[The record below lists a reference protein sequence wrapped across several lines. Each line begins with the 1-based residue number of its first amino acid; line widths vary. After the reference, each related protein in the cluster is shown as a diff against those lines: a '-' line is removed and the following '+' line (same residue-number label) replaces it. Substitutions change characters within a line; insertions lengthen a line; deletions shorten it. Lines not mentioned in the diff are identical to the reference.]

1 LSKRFDN
8 WFLSMINDA
17 NHRSCSQR
25 ANSQGPMVLDGALG
39 ATFTEEDGALV
50 RRSGEETL
58 RIEAWG
64 RNSARVRVCVAQ
76 AGEDV
81 GALVSPPLAHSAVT
95 LGEDGGASLTVGE
108 LTVDVNNAGHLSFVR
123 SSDRSELLA
132 EQPIH
137 FWWPGP
143 RNFTS
148 RSNGYYRLEQQFRAY
163 EDERLYGLGQH
174 QHGRLDQKGVVLD
187 LVQRNAEVT
196 IPFVVSNRG
205 YGLLWNNPGTGRVE
219 LGKTATRW
227 VADEA
232 ESIDYWVTAGTP
244 AEIALQYAD
253 ATGHA
258 PMLPA
263 WAAGFWQSKLRYR
276 TQDELLAVA
285 RRYRE
290 LELPLSA
297 IVVDFFH
304 WPHLGDWRFDDS
316 EWPDPAAM
324 IEELAEMNC
333 KLVVSVWPSV
343 SSYSPNYEEMLSRS
357 LFIGVEH
364 GVPFHT
370 EFPDRGSAVP
380 APVSFYDP
388 TNPAARDFLWQQL
401 NENYRALGAG
411 AFWLDACEPE
421 IRPEQAANLRFHVGP
436 GSAVINRYPLD
447 HARAIYDGM
456 QRTGDEDVI
465 SLCRSAWAGSQR
477 YGAAVWS
484 GDIGVTFDALRAQIR
499 AGLNIGLS
507 GIPWWTSD
515 IGGFHGGDP
524 DDPDYRELMIRWFQY
539 GVWCPLFR
547 LHGHREPRTAMDVNI
562 SGGPNEVWS
571 YGEEAFGIV
580 SKLLLLRERVMP
592 YILEQMREAS
602 ELGTPPMRPLWFENP
617 TDQTAW
623 TIEDQFMF
631 GPDVLVAPI
640 TELGA
645 RSRSVYLPDS
655 CEWRHAFLGET
666 LLGGGWHEV
675 EAPLE
680 WIPVFTR
687 EGSALELGELLAT
700 AD

>member
-1 LSKRFDN
+1 
-8 WFLSMINDA
+8 MIDIS
-17 NHRSCSQR
+17 NHGPEG
-25 ANSQGPMVLDGALG
+25 AKSQGPVVLDGALD
-39 ATFTEEDGALV
+39 AIVTEEGGALV

-64 RNSARVRVCVAQ
+64 RNSARVRVSVGQ
-76 AGEDV
+76 VGEDV
-81 GALVSPPLAHSAVT
+81 GALIQPRAAHAAVR
-95 LGEDGGASLTVGE
+95 LDHDGGARLTVGE
-108 LTVDVNNAGHLSFVR
+108 LTVEVSAAGHLSFLR
-123 SSDRSELLA
+123 SSNLSELLA

-148 RSNGYYRLEQQFRAY
+148 RGNSYYRLEQQFRAY
-163 EDERLYGLGQH
+163 PDERLFGLGQH

-187 LVQRNAEVT
+187 LVQRNAEIT
-196 IPFVVSNRG
+196 IPFVVSKRG

-219 LGKTATRW
+219 LGETATRW

-232 ESIDYWVTAGTP
+232 QCIDYWVTVGTP

-290 LELPLSA
+290 LELPLAA
-297 IVVDFFH
+297 IVADFFH
-304 WPHLGDWRFDDS
+304 WPHLGDWRFDDG
-316 EWPDPAAM
+316 EWPDVEAM
-324 IEELAEMNC
+324 IEELAEMSC
-333 KLVVSVWPSV
+333 RLVVSVWPSV
-343 SSYSPNYEEMLSRS
+343 SVYSSNYQELLSRG
-357 LFIGVEH
+357 LFVGVEQ
-364 GVPFHT
+364 GVPSHT
-370 EFPDRGSAVP
+370 EFPDRGSTVP
-380 APVSFYDP
+380 APVSFYDS
-388 TNPAARDFLWQQL
+388 TNPAAREFLWQQL
-401 NENYRALGAG
+401 QQHYYAHGVR

-421 IRPEQAANLRFHVGP
+421 IRPEQTANLRLHAGP
-436 GSAVINRYPLD
+436 GNAVINRYPLD
-447 HARAIYDGM
+447 HARAIYEGT
-456 QRTGDEDVI
+456 QRAGDEEVI

-484 GDIGVTFDALRAQIR
+484 GDIGVTFEALREQIR

-547 LHGHREPRTAMDVNI
+547 LHGHREPRTSMNTEI
-562 SGGPNEVWS
+562 NGGPNEVWS
-571 YGEEAFGIV
+571 YGEEAYRIV
-580 SKLLLLRERVMP
+580 SKLLLLRERMTP
-592 YILEQMREAS
+592 YILEQMRRAS
-602 ELGTPPMRPLWFENP
+602 ELGTPPMRPLWFDNP
-617 TDQTAW
+617 TDDIAW

-645 RSRSVYLPDS
+645 RGRSVYLPDW
-655 CEWRHAFLGET
+655 CDWRHAILDKT
-666 LLGGGWHEV
+666 LLGGHWHDV

-680 WIPVFTR
+680 WIPVFVPD
-687 EGSALELGELLAT
+687 GSNLEFGQLLVPNR
-700 AD
+700 